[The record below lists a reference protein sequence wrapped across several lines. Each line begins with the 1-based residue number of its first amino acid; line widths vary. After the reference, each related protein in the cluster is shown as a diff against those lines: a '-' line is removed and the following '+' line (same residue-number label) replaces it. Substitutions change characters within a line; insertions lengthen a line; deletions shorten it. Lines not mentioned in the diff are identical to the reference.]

1 MEVEEK
7 VDADQTTVGT
17 ETWPDAPGRG
27 TPETRQNQT
36 FVRDQS
42 CPEGPTKDGPSVP
55 EAGPGDASTEHS
67 GSYWDRPGE
76 EGVGSVSECP
86 TLESSVSQSSNTVSV
101 IVHIPGSDMT
111 AGDAAAAVCSATKA
125 GREETGNDNQSVST
139 ATACSQT
146 TPPAAKHAGRV
157 IVTNVTINSL
167 TVTFRE
173 ARVAEGFFKG
183 Y

>member
-7 VDADQTTVGT
+7 VDPEQTAVGT
-17 ETWPDAPGRG
+17 ETWSDGPGRG

-36 FVRDQS
+36 FVCDQL
-42 CPEGPTKDGPSVP
+42 KDGPLVP
-55 EAGPGDASTEHS
+55 EAAPGDAGTEHNA
-67 GSYWDRPGE
+67 SYWDRSGE
-76 EGVGSVSECP
+76 EGVESVSECP
-86 TLESSVSQSSNTVSV
+86 TLESSVCQSNNTVSV
-101 IVHIPGSDMT
+101 IVHIPGSGVT
-111 AGDAAAAVCSATKA
+111 AGDAADVCSATEA
-125 GREETGNDNQSVST
+125 GREEVRGDNQSVST

-146 TPPAAKHAGRV
+146 TPTAAKHPGRV

>member
-1 MEVEEK
+1 MEAEEK
-7 VDADQTTVGT
+7 VDPDQTAVGT
-17 ETWPDAPGRG
+17 ETWSDGPGRG

-36 FVRDQS
+36 FVCDQL
-42 CPEGPTKDGPSVP
+42 KDDPLVP
-55 EAGPGDASTEHS
+55 EAGPGDA
-67 GSYWDRPGE
+67 GSEPDGSCWDRSGE

-86 TLESSVSQSSNTVSV
+86 TLESSVCQSNNTVSV
-101 IVHIPGSDMT
+101 IVHIPGSGLT
-111 AGDAAAAVCSATKA
+111 AGDSAAVCSATEA
-125 GREETGNDNQSVST
+125 GREEVRGDNQSVST
-139 ATACSQT
+139 ATACSQIT
-146 TPPAAKHAGRV
+146 AAKHPGRV